1 MACYPLLRNRKDP
14 MILQPKQS
22 GNTESHVREN
32 NELNGVP
39 TEVIN
44 KAFIAGNV
52 AVQMLSQ
59 KKDPS
64 EEGLTG

>member
-1 MACYPLLRNRKDP
+1 MSMTMQEL
-14 MILQPKQS
+14 S
-22 GNTESHVREN
+22 REQQN
-32 NELNGVP
+32 FATNLDVLFSAMSRSLKLNGVP

>member
-1 MACYPLLRNRKDP
+1 MTMQEL
-14 MILQPKQS
+14 S
-22 GNTESHVREN
+22 REQKN
-32 NELNGVP
+32 FASNLDVLFSAMSRSLKLNGVP

-44 KAFIAGNV
+44 KAFIAGIE

>member
-1 MACYPLLRNRKDP
+1 MTQQNL
-14 MILQPKQS
+14 S
-22 GNTESHVREN
+22 REQQKFATN
-32 NELNGVP
+32 LDVLFSAMSRSLKLNGVP

>member
-1 MACYPLLRNRKDP
+1 
-14 MILQPKQS
+14 MIMQELS
-22 GNTESHVREN
+22 REQKN
-32 NELNGVP
+32 FASNLDVLFSAMSRSLKLNGVP

-59 KKDPS
+59 KTDPS

>member
-1 MACYPLLRNRKDP
+1 MTRQEL
-14 MILQPKQS
+14 S
-22 GNTESHVREN
+22 REQKN
-32 NELNGVP
+32 FATNLDVLFSAMSRSLKLNGVSAD
-39 TEVIN
+39 VIN

-64 EEGLTG
+64 EEGRMFC